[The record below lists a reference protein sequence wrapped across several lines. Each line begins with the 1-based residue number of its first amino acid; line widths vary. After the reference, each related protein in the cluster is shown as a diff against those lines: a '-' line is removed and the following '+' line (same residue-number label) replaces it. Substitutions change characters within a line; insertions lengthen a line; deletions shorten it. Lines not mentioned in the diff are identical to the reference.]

1 MRMISAVVV
10 LCALS
15 GGALADTSCKGM
27 ATEKKLTGPDLTAFM
42 DTCAKDA
49 SASCETEGKAKK
61 LAGAALETQIN
72 TCMTAKIGLAD
83 NSKAPAGTKPGDAVK
98 PAADA
103 GKAPAT
109 TGTLPA
115 AKPAAPAAAK

>member
-1 MRMISAVVV
+1 MGISFGSRARGLARVASLLIV
-10 LCALS
+10 LAAGS
-15 GGALADTSCKGM
+15 RAAF
-27 ATEKKLTGPDLTAFM
+27 ATDEAPKTA
-42 DTCAKDA
+42 A
-49 SASCETEGKAKK
+49 STFT
-61 LAGAALETQIN
+61 ALETQIN

-83 NSKAPAGTKPGDAVK
+83 NSKAPAGTKPADAVK